1 MNIFRFGGE
10 RRRRRDYESPRGDS
24 RAHDENRRA
33 GWRDRAAVGRKVAV
47 ASESPW
53 WPLALAEFET
63 DSRPFER
70 QAPIPF
76 NPWSA
81 TASELTARLAGF
93 LSRALSRRSETVEG
107 MSTSG
112 SRFIGRAS
120 STLVDQ
126 AMVSAGNFLLN
137 VLLARTLGAEDYGKF
152 ALFLGAIFILRTVD
166 YSFISYPLSVRLC
179 IADKDERA
187 RLVGSTIVLATGLS
201 LVLVATMGL
210 GIALLGAS
218 AILLP
223 GCLCYLC
230 WQAQE
235 TLRRCLLA
243 DFRYGSAVAGDSIA
257 YVGQV
262 PLVAALLWTGPITLA
277 ATLYAMSAAFA
288 AGAVVHASKLRVA
301 WPTVAAMRSLP
312 SDYFSIGKWSLVSYQ
327 LVLVRVQLLPWML
340 ATIAGTV
347 ATASLQAGLNIANMM
362 NPVAFGI
369 GNAIPQVA
377 AHAHRFGGV
386 SGAFRATRG
395 YVLFGLGPIL
405 AIGAAGA
412 LMPDLLLRTV
422 YGPSSPYLAVA
433 AGLQLLMVAGVI
445 DYVTEMIS
453 KALLGVQAGK
463 LAFLVNVAALA
474 AALALV
480 LALIEPLG
488 VLGACLALLVAN
500 LVRLVS
506 AGIAVTW
513 LIRREHSRVPA
524 DFPTGSRKAP
534 QAG

>member
-1 MNIFRFGGE
+1 
-10 RRRRRDYESPRGDS
+10 
-24 RAHDENRRA
+24 
-33 GWRDRAAVGRKVAV
+33 
-47 ASESPW
+47 
-53 WPLALAEFET
+53 LALAAFET
-63 DSRPFER
+63 DSRTIEPKT
-70 QAPIPF
+70 PIPF
-76 NPWSA
+76 NPW
-81 TASELTARLAGF
+81 TAAAAELNARFAGF
-93 LSRALSRRSETVEG
+93 LVRTLSRRSK
-107 MSTSG
+107 SSG
-112 SRFIGRAS
+112 SASTGQARFIGRAS

-137 VLLARTLGAEDYGKF
+137 VLLARILDAEDYGRF

-166 YSFISYPLSVRLC
+166 YSLISYPLSVRLC
-179 IADKDERA
+179 IADEDERA
-187 RLVGSTIVLATGLS
+187 RLVGSTIVLAAGLS

-243 DFRYGSAVAGDSIA
+243 DFRYRCAVAGDSIA

-262 PLVAALLWTGPITLA
+262 PLVAALLWTGSITLP

-288 AGAVVHASKLRVA
+288 VGALVHASKLRVA
-301 WPTVAAMRSLP
+301 RPTIAGVRSLP
-312 SDYFSIGKWSLVSYQ
+312 LEYFSVGKWSLVSYQ

-362 NPVAFGI
+362 NPIAFGI

-386 SGAFRATRG
+386 AGAFKAARG

-405 AIGAAGA
+405 AIGAVGA

-500 LVRLVS
+500 LVRLVG

-513 LIRREHSRVPA
+513 LIRHERSRAPA
-524 DFPTGSRKAP
+524 DLPAGHREAP